1 MRSRTTMPSF
11 DIVSEINWQ
20 AMDDAINQTL
30 KEIINRFDF
39 KGIKVEITMDQ
50 KEKIVKISCS
60 EAYKLESVK
69 DVFHQRLVKR
79 SVPLLAIEYDE
90 EEEASRSGGRV
101 VAKVA
106 AGVSKEKGKEIVAY
120 LKQNAKKVQAQI
132 QDEKV
137 RVSSKSRDEL
147 QETIALLKTQESK
160 FAIPL
165 QFNNFRE

>member
-1 MRSRTTMPSF
+1 M
-11 DIVSEINWQ
+11 
-20 AMDDAINQTL
+20 
-30 KEIINRFDF
+30 
-39 KGIKVEITMDQ
+39 
-50 KEKIVKISCS
+50 
-60 EAYKLESVK
+60 
-69 DVFHQRLVKR
+69 
-79 SVPLLAIEYDE
+79 
-90 EEEASRSGGRV
+90 
-101 VAKVA
+101 AKVA

>member
-1 MRSRTTMPSF
+1 
-11 DIVSEINWQ
+11 
-20 AMDDAINQTL
+20 
-30 KEIINRFDF
+30 
-39 KGIKVEITMDQ
+39 
-50 KEKIVKISCS
+50 
-60 EAYKLESVK
+60 
-69 DVFHQRLVKR
+69 
-79 SVPLLAIEYDE
+79 
-90 EEEASRSGGRV
+90 